1 MVVAIISGCKVT
13 AFFPIVQTLPLF
25 FISRLSLMTYYN
37 RNSAR
42 THTRRNR
49 SKALLKKI

>member
-13 AFFPIVQTLPLF
+13 AFFPIVQTLPPF
-25 FISRLSLMTYYN
+25 FISLFSLKGYYN

-42 THTRRNR
+42 THMRERRY
-49 SKALLKKI
+49 KGHLKKT